1 MKNFSLLI
9 FLMTTIASAV
19 AQSPQAFNYQAL
31 FRTDDGAPI
40 SGREL
45 MIRVAILTDTTLN
58 TVVYS
63 ELHHTSTDPF
73 GRVNLQIGHG
83 ENLQGIFQNIN
94 WGGEEFFIKIEFDDE
109 MEGNFQFAGQA
120 QLLSVP
126 FALYANNSANNL
138 VAGEGIHISGDTITN
153 TGDLSNTNE
162 LQALSIS
169 NDTIFLTDGGFV
181 VLPPA
186 TNAIVPPG
194 GCINSLN
201 PVPPNGY
208 VYSGTSFSAG
218 DQWDAMP
225 AMSYAR
231 FAPAVVA
238 VGNKIYV
245 MGGWDGVGAVSNIVE
260 VFDIET
266 NTWERRANMHT
277 ATVYAAAVAVG
288 NAIHV
293 MGGYNGITYL
303 NRHQV
308 YNTITNTWSLAAN
321 LPQSRSGSKAA
332 LVSGQIFLVG
342 GFNGSALNTNQAYD
356 PFTNAW
362 TEKAAMPTA
371 RTDFALA
378 SFEGGFY
385 AIGGWDQLVLNTNE
399 FYNAATNAWFTHYP
413 SITYRSASSASV
425 VNNKVYLIGGGDEYS
440 YQTLTEE
447 YDPLTNSWKTKSYL
461 PSPRS
466 YFGTAVVDDKI
477 YLVGG
482 NFGQALKTMLVYNP
496 QTQQIYIHCSE

>member
-1 MKNFSLLI
+1 MKKIVLLI
-9 FLMTTIASAV
+9 LLITTIASAI

-31 FRTDDGAPI
+31 FRTDDGVPI
-40 SGREL
+40 ISQEL
-45 MIRVAILTDTTLN
+45 IIRITILSDTILN
-58 TVVYS
+58 IVDYS
-63 ELHHTSTDPF
+63 ELHYTNTDQF
-73 GRVNLQIGHG
+73 GRVNLQIGNG
-83 ENLQGIFQNIN
+83 ETQQDVFQNIK
-94 WGGEEFFIKIEFDDE
+94 WADGEFFVKIEFDNE
-109 MEGNFQFAGQA
+109 MEGNFQHAGQA

-162 LQALSIS
+162 LQVLSIS
-169 NDTIFLTDGGFV
+169 SDTIFLSDGGFV
-181 VLPPA
+181 KLPVP
-186 TNAIVPPG
+186 TDAIVPSG

-201 PVPPNGY
+201 PLPPSGY

-218 DQWDAMP
+218 DQWNAMP

-231 FAPAVVA
+231 FAPTVVA
-238 VGNKIYV
+238 AGSKIYV

-266 NTWERRANMHT
+266 STWERKANMHT

-293 MGGYNGITYL
+293 MGGYNGSAYL

-308 YNTITNTWSLAAN
+308 YNTLTNTWSLAAN
-321 LPQSRSGSKAA
+321 LPQARSGCKAA

-356 PFTNAW
+356 LFTNAW
-362 TEKAAMPTA
+362 TVKAAMPTA

-378 SFEGGFY
+378 SFDGGFY
-385 AIGGWDQLVLNTNE
+385 AIGGWDQSVLNTNE
-399 FYNAATNAWFTHYP
+399 FYHVASNTWFTQYP
-413 SITYRSASSASV
+413 SLTNRSASSASV

-466 YFGTAVVDDKI
+466 YFGTAEIDEKI

-482 NFGQALKTMLVYNP
+482 NFGLALKTMFEYNP
-496 QTQQIYIHCSE
+496 QTQQFYIHCSE